1 MKDWDKEDKEFE
13 DMDSPVKCTNCGETK
28 PKVLFTNPLGKPK
41 GICDQ
46 CATAKNP
53 KWLKDLERDDLDESG
68 TPTTSTKAEKIPT
81 ANPADGCPYCEYD
94 KSNKEPCPDCGEQH
108 DNEKDFKN
116 FLEHHHP
123 DAHPLDIKDNIGAY
137 LAHKKQPDMVH
148 NQHFALLTGD
158 KTRGRKKRPDSWG
171 GLGKSSKS
179 CPFCKDFAALTAD
192 HPMKIDNLVN
202 LQDMHD
208 RNPEAFHKKL
218 DGYIRSIE
226 KSYISKLYDT
236 DGCIYCKTNEIF
248 KKRKIPTHKLVEEF
262 RQSHHRALNSNPEYQ
277 KMSKEQRNE
286 QLAAVEHDVKVYE
299 IHGRKPN
306 DVHDMIDHVKRERK
320 IDEKNAATMAVSSPE
335 EGKTCNCETGDHSN
349 AGGQEHGMFNQDIG
363 RQNWQ
368 GQGLP
373 QPKQDKDSCQC
384 DEKPVEANK
393 VPNADARLGDD
404 EMKEEKK
411 KTDVCPNCGKKRKG
425 KKTQQIL
432 SFLTQPPDIYP
443 SEIDGI
449 GDDEDEKKKAY
460 CQCNKVYDKH
470 GKELKIVNPLQA
482 ARPTG
487 GKTGKDFLPDAAK
500 IDEKVETYYGHIPE
514 SKVGGKHNAPPHK
527 QSKGDKWMSRH
538 YTPEALQEHERTT
551 YDPDLAEKLTANK
564 ADDDEQI
571 TGTSTG
577 AKKTPN
583 PKKYL
588 HKPSEHNPMGVI
600 NPQWTDWRAARR
612 KQLKEGK
619 RETDSKKLLEN
630 MSAGTKLNLQT
641 QAKLISAGTQ
651 SINDQKR
658 SEQNKKRKKM
668 TKQQLAAR
676 RKRLLGKAILKIKAM
691 LERLKI
697 SDDDVVRE
705 TSGGD
710 WNINPNREIVGA
722 KDEADRKRRAQG
734 LGGKGGCRGVGC
746 DNKAT
751 KKLIGHVR
759 DHLSGSTQDKPL
771 SSTREHKEIINVC
784 PDCYKK
790 WKKYQKDQ
798 KRRGNTAKTER
809 GDGTWGMRGL
819 GEGQGTTDIQG
830 SGETYLISPVKQ
842 EELNRLMAG
851 ARYLPRSVS
860 RKKKP

>member
-1 MKDWDKEDKEFE
+1 MTGTQPSK
-13 DMDSPVKCTNCGETK
+13 TK
-28 PKVLFTNPLGKPK
+28 P
-41 GICDQ
+41 
-46 CATAKNP
+46 
-53 KWLKDLERDDLDESG
+53 
-68 TPTTSTKAEKIPT
+68 PTEWK
-81 ANPADGCPYCEYD
+81 CPYCKHD
-94 KSNKEPCPDCGEQH
+94 KDIAPNKGTPENFKEMLMAMRDSVPEFNADVAVTGITDKTIADNVKQYTYHQKNPD
-108 DNEKDFKN
+108 
-116 FLEHHHP
+116 
-123 DAHPLDIKDNIGAY
+123 I
-137 LAHKKQPDMVH
+137 VH
-148 NQHFALLTGD
+148 NSKTG
-158 KTRGRKKRPDSWG
+158 KWRGHGQKDIHDYGNTQQEKKSA
-171 GLGKSSKS
+171 KS

-218 DGYIRSIE
+218 DGYIRNIE
-226 KSYISKLYDT
+226 KA
-236 DGCIYCKTNEIF
+236 
-248 KKRKIPTHKLVEEF
+248 R
-262 RQSHHRALNSNPEYQ
+262 
-277 KMSKEQRNE
+277 
-286 QLAAVEHDVKVYE
+286 
-299 IHGRKPN
+299 
-306 DVHDMIDHVKRERK
+306 
-320 IDEKNAATMAVSSPE
+320 MAVSSPE

-432 SFLTQPPDIYP
+432 NFLTQPPDIYP
-443 SEIDGI
+443 SEIDDI

-630 MSAGTKLNLQT
+630 MSTDTKLNLQT

-658 SEQNKKRKKM
+658 SEQNKKRKPMSK
-668 TKQQLAAR
+668 KDLAAR

-842 EELNRLMAG
+842 EELNRLMQVLG
-851 ARYLPRSVS
+851 IYLGQYQERRSHNTLYTNLY
-860 RKKKP
+860 KHTNI